1 MSTVAPRQAAAPAPA
16 VVSGPTRVLSIDAFR
31 GFVMFLMLAEAM
43 RLWTVHDA
51 FPESRFWA
59 FVAFFLI
66 FFVVCYENFWH
77 IAYFNFDDCPAEAS
91 RNLFEPHLVPYLI
104 RDRRVET

>member
-66 FFVVCYENFWH
+66 FFVVAVPNPITETFVLDE
-77 IAYFNFDDCPAEAS
+77 ADLLLSSLDQVPLDELLERFAS
-91 RNLFEPHLVPYLI
+91 RG
-104 RDRRVET
+104 